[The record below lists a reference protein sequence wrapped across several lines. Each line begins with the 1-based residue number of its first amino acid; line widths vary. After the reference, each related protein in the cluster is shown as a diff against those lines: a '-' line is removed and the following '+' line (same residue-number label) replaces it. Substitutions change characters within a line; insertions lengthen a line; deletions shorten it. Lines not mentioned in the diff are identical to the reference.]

1 MPFANWEHP
10 CSYIF
15 VDKQTGEHEIVK
27 EKIHPANFNEYEIIS
42 KVKRPGGACKMLKS
56 NSPAVIQTVTP
67 NEHLYAVIIN
77 GCDWRRYWNDIS
89 AMYCTL
95 VDVYGYPEEN
105 IFVHYVGGS
114 SSFGNDFNDDSNSDI
129 DYNANKGTIERTF
142 RNLSGEWTNDPN
154 VPELGPN
161 DQLFIF
167 TDDHGGHD
175 GSSYLCLP
183 DYDLYPNELA
193 DYVEDINCASMVF
206 VMEQCHSGGFESD
219 ITDVTNAACK
229 HRVIHTACGEYESS
243 WAEIWIGDAMY
254 DEFVFYWTAAARGY
268 YPDPTG
274 AEPWETIDATGSFDF
289 DSYFVS
295 HPADYDPDDN
305 SDGKVQMEEAFAYAD
320 DFDTWSPTGY
330 YNRYYSYD
338 ENPITNNISGFQED
352 LLDLSGYSGT
362 ISNNQTVSGSF
373 IVSGDLLVPSGVTL
387 NISAG
392 SKFYF
397 INNGS
402 ELIVNGTLS
411 AVGTSGNNIT
421 FDFTS
426 PSANG
431 IEFNNG
437 SSGTLSY
444 CTIENAYCGVDCNQ
458 SLPTIT
464 NCTISNNYTGIE
476 LYNIGVQTNNIGNN
490 TIEDNQYYGINM
502 TYSSPRNIYGNTID
516 DNGQAGIYCA
526 NYSTPYIY
534 NNTITNNGAA
544 GITFAVLSPGHLG
557 DYSGSGGYNLITGNY
572 WGVGCG
578 YESDAIIG
586 TTSAAGYN
594 SIHDNTSYEVTGE
607 YDSHVI
613 AENNWWNR
621 TPPTYPNYY
630 YSGDFITSNG
640 GTVDYI
646 PALTSSPLGG
656 LKITVSSGSVESD
669 IELSKELG
677 TDSFID
683 SELRDALN
691 NLLEGKYE
699 EANTKYIQRFNKETD
714 QSKKKYILRRIADCY
729 NLSGK
734 KGFADF
740 LNNEVRLG
748 ISKKDELYALTL
760 ALENMFLIGEKK
772 YEQAVNNF
780 EILKKDFSDNEA
792 IVKPALYNLICLN
805 YNQLNDANKA
815 KEYYAE
821 LKAKYPD
828 DELTIHSMILF
839 GEIDG
844 YVPREVVDK
853 KEITG
858 NKDEVLEYS
867 LFDNYPNPFNPTTKI
882 SFSIP
887 NSGHVTLKVFD
898 ILGREVIVLVNKVF
912 EAGKYEVEFNASHLP
927 SGVYIS
933 YLTTGNKTLTSKM
946 LLLK

>member
-1 MPFANWEHP
+1 
-10 CSYIF
+10 
-15 VDKQTGEHEIVK
+15 
-27 EKIHPANFNEYEIIS
+27 
-42 KVKRPGGACKMLKS
+42 
-56 NSPAVIQTVTP
+56 
-67 NEHLYAVIIN
+67 
-77 GCDWRRYWNDIS
+77 
-89 AMYCTL
+89 
-95 VDVYGYPEEN
+95 
-105 IFVHYVGGS
+105 
-114 SSFGNDFNDDSNSDI
+114 
-129 DYNANKGTIERTF
+129 
-142 RNLSGEWTNDPN
+142 
-154 VPELGPN
+154 
-161 DQLFIF
+161 
-167 TDDHGGHD
+167 
-175 GSSYLCLP
+175 
-183 DYDLYPNELA
+183 
-193 DYVEDINCASMVF
+193 
-206 VMEQCHSGGFESD
+206 
-219 ITDVTNAACK
+219 
-229 HRVIHTACGEYESS
+229 
-243 WAEIWIGDAMY
+243 
-254 DEFVFYWTAAARGY
+254 
-268 YPDPTG
+268 
-274 AEPWETIDATGSFDF
+274 
-289 DSYFVS
+289 
-295 HPADYDPDDN
+295 
-305 SDGKVQMEEAFAYAD
+305 
-320 DFDTWSPTGY
+320 
-330 YNRYYSYD
+330 
-338 ENPITNNISGFQED
+338 

-691 NLLEGKYE
+691 
-699 EANTKYIQRFNKETD
+699 I
-714 QSKKKYILRRIADCY
+714 
-729 NLSGK
+729 
-734 KGFADF
+734 FA
-740 LNNEVRLG
+740 
-748 ISKKDELYALTL
+748 
-760 ALENMFLIGEKK
+760 
-772 YEQAVNNF
+772 
-780 EILKKDFSDNEA
+780 
-792 IVKPALYNLICLN
+792 
-805 YNQLNDANKA
+805 
-815 KEYYAE
+815 
-821 LKAKYPD
+821 
-828 DELTIHSMILF
+828 
-839 GEIDG
+839 
-844 YVPREVVDK
+844 
-853 KEITG
+853 
-858 NKDEVLEYS
+858 
-867 LFDNYPNPFNPTTKI
+867 
-882 SFSIP
+882 
-887 NSGHVTLKVFD
+887 
-898 ILGREVIVLVNKVF
+898 
-912 EAGKYEVEFNASHLP
+912 
-927 SGVYIS
+927 
-933 YLTTGNKTLTSKM
+933 
-946 LLLK
+946 